1 MARIEVKINGVITLV
16 DVNELEKLENGLF
29 ANNYNKDG
37 TIDTVGEQQ
46 EILEQELQ
54 AKVNEAKQYL
64 QSTDYKMTVD
74 YFATLLK
81 EEQDD
86 LIAKRAEA
94 REFIRS
100 QA

>member
-54 AKVNEAKQYL
+54 AKINEAKQYL